1 MEPRIPVQQTRGTEA
16 FLQTEEEVNRLL
28 TELTRLQQEAASY
41 ASAKQTV
48 DKAAAGVSTLSSDLV
63 NLAVRLREI
72 VDTLRSIST
81 PEILD
86 QLEGVKN
93 DVSASR
99 QHLETQVETA
109 KQHTRDL
116 ITQHV
121 GEVRDDVSSTRR
133 ELTETRSQFDD
144 SLHANNEETRSFVA
158 EQLSAA
164 ASSLT
169 TAQANRFTT
178 VDSSLSDLRTQAVA
192 AEIDT
197 KTFRTRILRIVIGLG
212 AAQLIALALV
222 LWKVLA

>member
-63 NLAVRLREI
+63 NLAGRLREI

-93 DVSASR
+93 DVSESR

-109 KQHTRDL
+109 KQHTREL
-116 ITQHV
+116 IARHV

-133 ELTETRSQFDD
+133 ELSESRTQF
-144 SLHANNEETRSFVA
+144 EEALRASAVDTQSFVA
-158 EQLSAA
+158 ARVSAA
-164 ASSLT
+164 VTTLT
-169 TAQANRFTT
+169 VEHETRFTA
-178 VDSSLSDLRTQAVA
+178 VDSSLSTLHANASSAERETAV
-192 AEIDT
+192 
-197 KTFRTRILRIVIGLG
+197 FRTKITRIVIGLG
-212 AAQLIALALV
+212 TAQLIALAVV
-222 LWKVLA
+222 LWKVFA